1 MRFNVKE
8 SWSDFK
14 ASVTILITVFAWT
27 FIYSIVGYYLYAYTF
42 EGLMA
47 FGDFTQSY
55 VSLLTLLTTAN
66 FPDVMLPAYQK
77 NYFSMIFF
85 VSFLLVG
92 LFFLL
97 SLLLAS
103 VFNKFKGRLKE
114 RIEKNEQ
121 RRQIQV
127 TKAYDMFDTE

>member
-1 MRFNVKE
+1 M
-8 SWSDFK
+8 
-14 ASVTILITVFAWT
+14 
-27 FIYSIVGYYLYAYTF
+27 
-42 EGLMA
+42 
-47 FGDFTQSY
+47 
-55 VSLLTLLTTAN
+55 LTLLTTAN

-121 RRQIQV
+121 RRQI
-127 TKAYDMFDTE
+127 